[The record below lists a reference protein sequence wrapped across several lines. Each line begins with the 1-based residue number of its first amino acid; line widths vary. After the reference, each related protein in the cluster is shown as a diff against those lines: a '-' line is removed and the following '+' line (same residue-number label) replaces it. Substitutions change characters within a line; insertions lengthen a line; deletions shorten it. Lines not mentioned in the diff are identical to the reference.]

1 MAKYIYNITEEARTY
16 QGREIAAS
24 AFYQITDN
32 LLPEYASDSQ
42 LISDLATQIV
52 KMSSDGQTVLS
63 GNGSNHVDFLKNTN
77 APIVQVSALT
87 AFASKLLPDGKKLFK
102 RYCGIQPTVAI
113 GENTIIYTIP
123 YSQVKII
130 GIDVMYAEALDNVSL
145 FILDSTTGTYSTIPN
160 YILNQFGFDVNISK
174 DFFRQESNYD
184 ADLYYGMQIKLVY
197 NSQSAKTI
205 GINFNLS
212 EVKI

>member
-1 MAKYIYNITEEARTY
+1 MSKYIYNPTEESIYY
-16 QGREIAAS
+16 QGREVPS
-24 AFYQITDN
+24 LGFFQIPEN
-32 LLPEYASDSQ
+32 LISEYTSDSQ
-42 LISDLATQIV
+42 LISDLASLIV
-52 KMSSDGQTVLS
+52 KMSSDGISTLS
-63 GNGSNHVDFLKNTN
+63 GSGSDHVDFLKNLIPATIAIN
-77 APIVQVSALT
+77 SLT
-87 AFASKLLPDGKKLFK
+87 AFASKILPDGKKLYK
-102 RYCGIQPTVAI
+102 RYWGIQAAVDS

-123 YSQVKII
+123 YPQVKII
-130 GIDVMYAEALDNVSL
+130 GVDILYAETLDTISL

-184 ADLYYGMQIKLVY
+184 ADLFQDMQIKIVY

-212 EVKI
+212 EVK